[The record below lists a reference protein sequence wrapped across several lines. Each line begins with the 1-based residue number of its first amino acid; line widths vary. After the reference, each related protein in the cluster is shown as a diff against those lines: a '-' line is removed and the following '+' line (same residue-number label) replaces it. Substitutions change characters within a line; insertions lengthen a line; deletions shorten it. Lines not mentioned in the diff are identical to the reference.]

1 MAGPNES
8 CFRKVY
14 KHSPDGMFHLIFT
27 DSEYHMIVDL
37 LVSFNATDD
46 DKLSVIRELSNALGF
61 QESVAEFVISPE
73 GRDILLRSSPEEG
86 HA

>member
-1 MAGPNES
+1 
-8 CFRKVY
+8 
-14 KHSPDGMFHLIFT
+14 
-27 DSEYHMIVDL
+27 MIVDL